1 MGESQHEGNHRDG
14 DRANNVVTNL
24 EWCTRKENNA
34 HKQLFRRS
42 SEMTEPFVP
51 IEDLAKHFT
60 VSISTVRA
68 WVRQGLIPKETYIK
82 VGNTYRFSVS
92 KVVEALTSAPKDEP
106 EKVEPPEEPNTP
118 VQLELDLNPDKDI

>member
-1 MGESQHEGNHRDG
+1 MN
-14 DRANNVVTNL
+14 
-24 EWCTRKENNA
+24 
-34 HKQLFRRS
+34 
-42 SEMTEPFVP
+42 EPFVP

-60 VSISTVRA
+60 VSVSTVRA

-92 KVVEALTSAPKDEP
+92 KVVEALTSAPKP
-106 EKVEPPEEPNTP
+106 EAEKPEPPVEDPNAP

>member
-1 MGESQHEGNHRDG
+1 M
-14 DRANNVVTNL
+14 
-24 EWCTRKENNA
+24 
-34 HKQLFRRS
+34 
-42 SEMTEPFVP
+42 EPYVP

-92 KVVEALTSAPKDEP
+92 KVVEALTAAPKDEP
-106 EKVEPPEEPNTP
+106 EKAEPIEEPDTP
-118 VQLELDLNPDKDI
+118 VQLELDLNPDEDI

>member
-1 MGESQHEGNHRDG
+1 
-14 DRANNVVTNL
+14 
-24 EWCTRKENNA
+24 
-34 HKQLFRRS
+34 
-42 SEMTEPFVP
+42 MTEPFVP

-106 EKVEPPEEPNTP
+106 EKVEPPVAEPDTP